1 MINIRFSKAR
11 RAWLALGFVSSA
23 LMGVMSSPVI
33 AADEYIKELYEI
45 NCKVC
50 HGEKSSDAPLAF
62 KPKDWAKRIKKKGVA
77 GLVETSI
84 TGIGNMPPLGTCFEC
99 GPEELEELIKYMAS
113 EK

>member
-1 MINIRFSKAR
+1 MIIIRFQNVR
-11 RAWLALGFVSSA
+11 RTWLGLVSLG
-23 LMGVMSSPVI
+23 LMGAMSFPAM

-50 HGEKSSDAPLAF
+50 HGAKSSDAPLAF
-62 KPKDWAKRIKKKGVA
+62 EPKEWAKRIKKKGVA

-99 GPEELEELIKYMAS
+99 GPEELEELINYMAS
-113 EK
+113 ENK